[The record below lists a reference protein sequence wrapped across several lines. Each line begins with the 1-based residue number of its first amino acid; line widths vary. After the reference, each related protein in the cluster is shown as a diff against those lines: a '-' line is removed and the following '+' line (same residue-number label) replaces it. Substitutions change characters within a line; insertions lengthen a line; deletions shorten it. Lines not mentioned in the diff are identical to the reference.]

1 MKKTMLIITFAGIA
15 LCLFSASVGKIRFLV
30 GEVQYKQSLNL
41 TYKPATLNME
51 VEPEGYIKTCPD
63 SKAEIQWNNGSV
75 AVINANT
82 QISISKLQSDALANP
97 NYTNKLRERI
107 NNLRAQN
114 EQREASQVAG
124 IRREEAEI
132 IPESELYWYSEPKYK
147 VKDALNYMDIR
158 DYTKAVEIFEKVI
171 EQSPLD
177 KDAELSHTCLIMIY
191 DELGDKVNLQKH
203 IKQLKEDFPDS
214 SALDSLPPE
223 K

>member
-1 MKKTMLIITFAGIA
+1 MKKTMLIITFAGII
-15 LCLFSASVGKIRFLV
+15 LCLFPAPVGKIRFLV
-30 GEVQYKQSLNL
+30 GEVQYKTSLNL

-51 VEPEGYIKTCPD
+51 VEPEGYIKTGPD
-63 SKAEIQWNNGSV
+63 SKAEIQWNNGIKS
-75 AVINANT
+75 VINANT
-82 QISISKLQSDALANP
+82 QINISKLQADALNNP
-97 NYTNKLRERI
+97 NYQINLRDRI
-107 NNLRAQN
+107 NNLRVQN
-114 EQREASQVAG
+114 EKRDANQVAG
-124 IRREEAEI
+124 IRKKEEEI
-132 IPESELYWYSEPKYK
+132 IPESELFWYSEQYN
-147 VKDALNYMDIR
+147 VKDALTFMDAKNYPQAI
-158 DYTKAVEIFEKVI
+158 EIFEKVI

>member
-1 MKKTMLIITFAGIA
+1 MLIITFAGII
-15 LCLFSASVGKIRFLV
+15 LCLFPAPVGKIRFLV
-30 GEVQYKQSLNL
+30 GEVQYKTSLNL

-51 VEPEGYIKTCPD
+51 VEPEGYIKTGPD
-63 SKAEIQWNNGSV
+63 SKAEIQWNNGIKS
-75 AVINANT
+75 VINANT
-82 QISISKLQSDALANP
+82 QINISKLQADALNNP
-97 NYTNKLRERI
+97 NYRINLRDRI
-107 NNLRAQN
+107 NNLRVQN
-114 EQREASQVAG
+114 EKRDANQVAG
-124 IRREEAEI
+124 IRKKEEEI
-132 IPESELYWYSEPKYK
+132 IPESELFWYSEQYN
-147 VKDALNYMDIR
+147 VKDALTFMDAKNYPQAI
-158 DYTKAVEIFEKVI
+158 EIFEKVI

>member
-1 MKKTMLIITFAGIA
+1 MKKTMLLITFAGII
-15 LCLFSASVGKIRFLV
+15 LCLFPAPVGKIRFLV
-30 GEVQYKQSLNL
+30 GEVQYKTSLNL

-51 VEPEGYIKTCPD
+51 VEPEGYIKTGPD
-63 SKAEIQWNNGSV
+63 SKAEIQWNNGIKS
-75 AVINANT
+75 VINANT
-82 QISISKLQSDALANP
+82 QINISKLQADALNNP
-97 NYTNKLRERI
+97 NYRINLRDRI
-107 NNLRAQN
+107 NNLRVQN
-114 EQREASQVAG
+114 EKRDANQVAG
-124 IRREEAEI
+124 IRKKEEEI
-132 IPESELYWYSEPKYK
+132 IPESELFWYSEQYN
-147 VKDALNYMDIR
+147 VKDALTFMDAKNYPQAI
-158 DYTKAVEIFEKVI
+158 EIFEKVI

>member
-1 MKKTMLIITFAGIA
+1 
-15 LCLFSASVGKIRFLV
+15 
-30 GEVQYKQSLNL
+30 
-41 TYKPATLNME
+41 
-51 VEPEGYIKTCPD
+51 
-63 SKAEIQWNNGSV
+63 
-75 AVINANT
+75 
-82 QISISKLQSDALANP
+82 
-97 NYTNKLRERI
+97 
-107 NNLRAQN
+107 
-114 EQREASQVAG
+114 
-124 IRREEAEI
+124 
-132 IPESELYWYSEPKYK
+132 
-147 VKDALNYMDIR
+147 MDIR

>member
-1 MKKTMLIITFAGIA
+1 MKKTMLIITFAGII
-15 LCLFSASVGKIRFLV
+15 LCLFPAPVGKIRFLV
-30 GEVQYKQSLNL
+30 GEVQYKTSLNL

-51 VEPEGYIKTCPD
+51 VEPEGYIKTGPD
-63 SKAEIQWNNGSV
+63 SKAEIQWNNGIKS
-75 AVINANT
+75 VINANT
-82 QISISKLQSDALANP
+82 QINISKLQADALNNP
-97 NYTNKLRERI
+97 NYRINLRDRI
-107 NNLRAQN
+107 NNLRVQN
-114 EQREASQVAG
+114 EKRDANQVAG
-124 IRREEAEI
+124 IRKKEEEI
-132 IPESELYWYSEPKYK
+132 IPESELFWYSEQYN
-147 VKDALNYMDIR
+147 VRDALTFMDAKNYPQAI
-158 DYTKAVEIFEKVI
+158 EIFEKVI